1 MKYDAICQ
9 KDHLLVVFFMAEQIL
24 DLKFILYFTN
34 IYNQKILKSS
44 ALLYS
49 FICNKD
55 CKQVTRSHKTGFDI
69 HKCQKHMSF
78 KNNSFIVAAT
88 LIIRSIKTNS

>member
-34 IYNQKILKSS
+34 IYNQKIFSS
-44 ALLYS
+44 SFLLHS
-49 FICNKD
+49 FTCNKD
-55 CKQVTRSHKTGFDI
+55 CKQV
-69 HKCQKHMSF
+69 
-78 KNNSFIVAAT
+78 
-88 LIIRSIKTNS
+88 

>member
-34 IYNQKILKSS
+34 IYNQKILTVALYYIHSS
-44 ALLYS
+44 
-49 FICNKD
+49 
-55 CKQVTRSHKTGFDI
+55 VTKIAS
-69 HKCQKHMSF
+69 
-78 KNNSFIVAAT
+78 
-88 LIIRSIKTNS
+88 